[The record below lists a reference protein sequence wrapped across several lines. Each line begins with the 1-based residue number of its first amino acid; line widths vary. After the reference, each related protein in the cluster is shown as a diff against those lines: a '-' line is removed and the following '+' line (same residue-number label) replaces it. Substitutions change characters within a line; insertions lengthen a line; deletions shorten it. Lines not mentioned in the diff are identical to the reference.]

1 MNFGDGMAN
10 FTLDLLADFAIF
22 LPNRLIVMAQDPP
35 HIPPLVGQAPA
46 FLDLMEQVSRVAPLD
61 RPVLVIGERGTG
73 KELIAARLHYLSRRW
88 DRPLLTLNAAALPE
102 TLLDSELFGHETG
115 AFTGAVRQRRGR
127 FELADG
133 GSLFLDE
140 IASTSLAVQERLL
153 RVVEYGAFER
163 VGGSATV
170 RVDVRL
176 IGATNV
182 DLPSEAAAGRFRQ
195 DLLDRLAFDV
205 LTVPP
210 LRARPEDIPLLAEHF
225 GRAMAHEL
233 RWPAFPGF
241 GAGALDALLAH
252 PWPGNVRELKNVV
265 ERAVYRAGSPGRA
278 IAKVDFD
285 PFASPFRPVPA
296 QARPG
301 RTDRISGPRHRDD
314 HATDPNAAATDFRQ
328 AVAAFER
335 RLLEDALARHRHNQR
350 ATAGALGLTY
360 DQLRH
365 QLRRHGLL
373 PARR

>member
-1 MNFGDGMAN
+1 MARN
-10 FTLDLLADFAIF
+10 APEL
-22 LPNRLIVMAQDPP
+22 
-35 HIPPLVGQAPA
+35 PPLVGQAPA

-73 KELIAARLHYLSRRW
+73 KELIAARLHYLSSRW
-88 DRPLLTLNAAALPE
+88 DRPLLRLNAAALPE
-102 TLLDSELFGHETG
+102 TLLDSELFGHEAG

-133 GSLFLDE
+133 GSLVLDE
-140 IASTSLAVQERLL
+140 IASTSLALQERLL

-170 RVDVRL
+170 QVDVRV

-210 LRARPEDIPLLAEHF
+210 LRARREDIPLLAEHF
-225 GRAMAHEL
+225 GRAMAHDL
-233 RWPAFPGF
+233 GWPAFPGF
-241 GAGALDALLAH
+241 GAEALDTLLAH

-265 ERAVYRAGSPGRA
+265 ERGVYRAGAPGRR
-278 IAKVDFD
+278 IARVEFD
-285 PFASPFRPVPA
+285 PFASPFRPAPA
-296 QARPG
+296 HAEHG
-301 RTDRISGPRHRDD
+301 RVDRIPPPEDG
-314 HATDPNAAATDFRQ
+314 AASPHVEGAMDFRQ
-328 AVAAFER
+328 AVATFER
-335 RLLEDALARHRHNQR
+335 QLLQDALARHRHNQR

-360 DQLRH
+360 DQLRNH
-365 QLRRHGLL
+365 LRKHGLL
-373 PARR
+373 PARG

>member
-1 MNFGDGMAN
+1 MARSAPE
-10 FTLDLLADFAIF
+10 L
-22 LPNRLIVMAQDPP
+22 
-35 HIPPLVGQAPA
+35 PPLVGQAPA

-73 KELIAARLHYLSRRW
+73 KELIAARLHYLSARW
-88 DRPLLTLNAAALPE
+88 DRPLLKLNAAALPE
-102 TLLDSELFGHETG
+102 TLLDSELFGHEAG

-133 GSLFLDE
+133 GSLVLDE
-140 IASTSLAVQERLL
+140 IASTSLALQERLL

-170 RVDVRL
+170 QVDVRV

-210 LRARPEDIPLLAEHF
+210 LRARREDIPLLAEHF
-225 GRAMAHEL
+225 GRAMAHDL
-233 RWPAFPGF
+233 GWPAFAGF
-241 GAGALDALLAH
+241 GADALDALLAH

-265 ERAVYRAGSPGRA
+265 ERAVYRAGTPGRR
-278 IAKVDFD
+278 ITGVQFD
-285 PFASPFRPVPA
+285 PFASPFRPAPAHAEPGHADRVPA
-296 QARPG
+296 LP
-301 RTDRISGPRHRDD
+301 PRDD
-314 HATDPNAAATDFRQ
+314 GASSLHAEGATDFRQ
-328 AVAAFER
+328 SVATYER
-335 RLLEDALARHRHNQR
+335 QLLKDALARHRHNQR

-360 DQLRH
+360 DQLRN
-365 QLRRHGLL
+365 QLRKHGLL